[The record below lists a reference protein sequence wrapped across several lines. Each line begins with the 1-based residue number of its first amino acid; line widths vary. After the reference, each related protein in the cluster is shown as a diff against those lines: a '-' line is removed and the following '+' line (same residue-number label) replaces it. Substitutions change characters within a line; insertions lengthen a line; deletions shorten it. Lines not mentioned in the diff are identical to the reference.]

1 MTLVYE
7 LRDLTV
13 DLFTRSAAVRVVDG
27 VSLSVTAGECLAIV
41 GESGSGKTVMSF
53 APIGL
58 MPEGVSVGLT
68 GGAQLA
74 ATNLIAG
81 GEAALARLRGRD
93 VAVIFQDPMT
103 ALNPAR
109 RIGSQIAEV
118 CTLHLGLKGHAAQAR
133 ALDLMRL
140 VGISDPEA
148 RMRQYPHELSGG
160 LCQRVVIAMA
170 IAAEP
175 KLLIAD
181 EPTTALDVTVQAQI
195 LDLLRDLRVRLGM
208 AMILITHDIGV
219 VANAADRVAVMYAG
233 RLAEVGPVDQV
244 LRASTHPYTS
254 ALIDAIPRPD
264 DPVGSPF
271 RGLPGMPPHLAGPI
285 RGCAFAPRC
294 PSATPACTELRPP
307 MRGIAGG
314 ADWQAACHHL
324 TLSAVPKEAAA

>member
-1 MTLVYE
+1 MTAAYE
-7 LRDLTV
+7 IRDLTV
-13 DLFTRSAAVRVVDG
+13 DLYTRSAAVRVVDG
-27 VSLSVTAGECLAIV
+27 VSLSVAAGECLAIV

-53 APIGL
+53 APFGL
-58 MPEGVSVGLT
+58 MPEGVSVALSGEARLEET
-68 GGAQLA
+68 DLV
-74 ATNLIAG
+74 AG
-81 GEAALARLRGRD
+81 GEAVLANIRGSK

-109 RIGSQIAEV
+109 RIGAQIAEV
-118 CTLHLGLKGHAAQAR
+118 CRLHLGLTGRAAEAR
-133 ALDLMRL
+133 TLELMKL

-148 RMRQYPHELSGG
+148 RLKQYPHELSGG

-195 LDLLRDLRVRLGM
+195 LDLLRDLRARMGM

-244 LRASTHPYTS
+244 LRAPTHPYTR
-254 ALIDAIPRPD
+254 ALIDAIPRAD
-264 DPVGSPF
+264 DLVGSPF
-271 RGLPGMPPHLAGPI
+271 RGLPGMPPQLAGPI

-294 PSATPACTELRPP
+294 TVSTPACTTLRPT
-307 MRGIAGG
+307 MRAITL
-314 ADWQAACHHL
+314 ADGWQAACHHL
-324 TLSAVPKEAAA
+324 SLSSIPRGAAA